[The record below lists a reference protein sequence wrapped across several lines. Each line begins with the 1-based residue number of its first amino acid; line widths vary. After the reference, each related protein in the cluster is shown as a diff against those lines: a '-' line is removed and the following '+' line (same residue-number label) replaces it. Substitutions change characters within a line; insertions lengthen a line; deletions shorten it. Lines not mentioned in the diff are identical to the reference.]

1 MNWRGRRRPLLPAT
15 DFVISLDQWV
25 FSSEYDC
32 SLTSNC
38 IGCLLSGAVL
48 YRRNVAIHGGPQG
61 NGVGYGKVH
70 LRNDICPTSLNY
82 GLHLF
87 IPSPRAK
94 EAGGQSGYNDE
105 CVP

>member
-25 FSSEYDC
+25 FSSKYDC

-38 IGCLLSGAVL
+38 TGCLLSYIVKMSRFMVVHKATESVTER
-48 YRRNVAIHGGPQG
+48 YD
-61 NGVGYGKVH
+61 H
-70 LRNDICPTSLNY
+70 LRNEICPTLLNY

-87 IPSPRAK
+87 VPSPRAR

-105 CVP
+105 CVL